1 VSQDP
6 MDRQLVEAVLAGP
19 PRRRRAAAAEVKA
32 INAASKA
39 ASAVAV
45 IEADA
50 EPDDR
55 DLGSESGVPELVV
68 AEEDLASG
76 SMDSPAELSSDGA
89 GVPEVPAKLDAKVLE
104 EPTQRSWRPSRPT

>member
-1 VSQDP
+1 MSQDP

-19 PRRRRAAAAEVKA
+19 PRRRRAVAAEVKA

-55 DLGSESGVPELVV
+55 DLGSESGVPERVV
-68 AEEDLASG
+68 AEEDLAG
-76 SMDSPAELSSDGA
+76 SDCWRHVRVPSHGA
-89 GVPEVPAKLDAKVLE
+89 LTGLPQMVGTRLGEYG
-104 EPTQRSWRPSRPT
+104 R